1 MLRRISSRLSPD
13 QTRNAIAKLAKEVAR
28 VVTISNA
35 ESEIETAV
43 TYTEVVPSPEDT
55 QHVVVEEF
63 GTSMA
68 LNGEFD
74 QHSWSFDVTQVFVD
88 DERAHLPIHKLI
100 NFGPD
105 QQQPKPYR

>member
-35 ESEIETAV
+35 ETTQSESAV
-43 TYTEVVPSPEDT
+43 TYTEVVPSPEDA
-55 QHVVVEEF
+55 QRVVVEEF
-63 GTSMA
+63 ATSGP
-68 LNGEFD
+68 LSGEGD
-74 QHSWSFDVTQVFVD
+74 HHSWSFDFTHVFVD
-88 DERAHLPIHKLI
+88 DERVHMPIHKLI

-105 QQQPKPYR
+105 QQQQQR